1 MTDSNTEFL
10 QIAADVATSITT
22 KYLRADLDT
31 QMELRDNFDRALRN
45 YNKTRLVILKKQVI
59 CTPKDVEA
67 MQQLRQKLSQANT
80 QQQLLDSLL
89 GFVRFLTMRFL

>member
-1 MTDSNTEFL
+1 MSDSNTEFL
-10 QIAADVATSITT
+10 QVAADVATNMTT

-31 QMELRDNFDRALRN
+31 QIELRDNFDRALRN

>member
-10 QIAADVATSITT
+10 QVAADVATNITT
-22 KYLRADLDT
+22 KYLRADLDS

>member
-1 MTDSNTEFL
+1 MSDSNTEFL
-10 QIAADVATSITT
+10 QVAADVATSITT

-31 QMELRDNFDRALRN
+31 QLELRDNFDRALRN
-45 YNKTRLVILKKQVI
+45 YNKTRLAILKKQVI

-80 QQQLLDSLL
+80 QQQFLDSLL